1 MCGVP
6 ARAGALPEL
15 PRLVRRRDSEVNAME
30 RIWAPWRSAYVGR
43 GAPEGCIFCDK
54 PAAGDDRLNHIVVRG
69 ESCFSMLNRYPYN
82 NGHLM
87 VAPFRHAA
95 GLEELTSAELHQL
108 ILLVKDSV
116 ALLKTALSPAGFN
129 VGINLGM
136 AAGAGVAGHL
146 HVHLVP
152 RWEGDTNFMPVTA
165 GTKVIPQSLDEMY
178 ALLRGGKK

>member
-1 MCGVP
+1 
-6 ARAGALPEL
+6 
-15 PRLVRRRDSEVNAME
+15 ME
-30 RIWAPWRSAYVGR
+30 RLWAPWRMAYISQGE
-43 GAPEGCIFCDK
+43 PEGCIFCDK